1 MEGAIERGA
10 AVTRNALG
18 RRAWRV
24 AAVAAL
30 PLSLLVTAT
39 GFAHEPIWCEK
50 ARTVKRAAGVAR
62 VAIPAL
68 VRLRRGILPLAPS
81 PLRARAG
88 NLRRENAAATRDNLS
103 RLRSHRTLARFRRA
117 RLIVALPAS
126 TRAYDVVGVPASLRV
141 ARPWTKRF
149 IEQLAAAKHLLF
161 GTRLRIT
168 SLTRT
173 TARQEALI
181 AANVNA
187 APVRGPMRSTH
198 LTGGAVDISKRQ
210 LSELEINWLR
220 TVLQRLTAD
229 ALVHAIEEF
238 NEPHFHVLVRRRY
251 GAYSRTLASPL
262 LIGGC

>member
-1 MEGAIERGA
+1 VEGAIERGA
-10 AVTRNALG
+10 AVTGNGPG
-18 RRAWRV
+18 RRVWRA

-30 PLSLLVTAT
+30 LLSLLVTAT
-39 GFAHEPIWCEK
+39 GFAHEPAWCEK
-50 ARTVKRAAGVAR
+50 ARTVKQAAGVAR

-68 VRLRRGILPLAPS
+68 ARLRRGILPLAR
-81 PLRARAG
+81 PLRAQPG

-103 RLRSHRTLARFRRA
+103 RLRSLRTLVRFRRA
-117 RLIVALPAS
+117 RLLLALPAS
-126 TRAYDVVGVPASLRV
+126 TRAYYVVGVPASLRV

-168 SLTRT
+168 SLART

-181 AANVNA
+181 AANANA

-210 LSELEINWLR
+210 LSELEIDWLR

-229 ALVHAIEEF
+229 SLIHAIEEF

-251 GAYSRTLASPL
+251 GAYSRTLPSPL
-262 LIGGC
+262 LIRGC